1 MVKMKIHLDRK
12 KSLGEQIYFS
22 LREKIISTELYPLTE
37 ISEGELSK
45 IINVS
50 RTPIR
55 DALKKLENEGLIN
68 TIPQVKSIVSKINT
82 NQISEANKIRSVL
95 ETNVVEQLSS
105 KINSNQIKKLKQINL
120 NILDNLKKKN
130 YRKVF
135 YFDNMF
141 HQTLAIQAKMP
152 ISWKII
158 SQINTQI
165 DRVRNIS
172 YLHEDDNTF
181 GPLQA
186 IKDHQEIVKHL
197 SSKDMLKVVQSM
209 KKHISSL
216 ERYTDFIKK
225 TIKYK
230 DIIN

>member
-1 MVKMKIHLDRK
+1 MFKIKINLDRK
-12 KSLGEQIYFS
+12 KSLGEQIYLI

-45 IINVS
+45 TIKVS

-68 TIPQVKSIVSKINT
+68 TIPQVKSVVSKINT
-82 NQISEANKIRSVL
+82 NQISETNKIRSVL

-105 KINSNQIKKLKQINL
+105 SINSNQIKKLKQINH
-120 NILDNLKKKN
+120 NIIENLKKKN
-130 YRKVF
+130 LKKVF
-135 YFDNMF
+135 YFDNLF

-152 ISWKII
+152 ISWQII

-172 YLHEDDNTF
+172 YLHEGDNTF

-197 SSKDMLKVVQSM
+197 SSKNMLKVVQSM

-216 ERYTDFIKK
+216 EQYTDFIKK
-225 TIKYK
+225 TKKYK

>member
-1 MVKMKIHLDRK
+1 MIKIKLYLDRK
-12 KSLGEQIYFS
+12 KSLGDQIYLN
-22 LREKIISTELYPLTE
+22 LREKIILTELYPLTE

-82 NQISEANKIRSVL
+82 NQINEANKIRSVL
-95 ETNVVEQLSS
+95 ETSVVEKLSS
-105 KINSNQIKKLKQINL
+105 SINLAQIKKLKDINDHIL
-120 NILDNLKKKN
+120 NNLKKKN
-130 YRKVF
+130 FKKVF

-141 HQTLAIQAKMP
+141 HQTLAIQAKMR
-152 ISWKII
+152 ISWQII
-158 SQINTQI
+158 TQINTQI

-172 YLHEDDNTF
+172 YMHEDNNNF
-181 GPLQA
+181 GPLEA
-186 IKDHQEIVKHL
+186 IKDHQEIIKYL
-197 SSKDMLKVVQSM
+197 SSKNTKQVIKTM

-216 ERYTDFIKK
+216 EKYVDFIKK
-225 TIKYK
+225 TKTYK
-230 DIIN
+230 NIIN